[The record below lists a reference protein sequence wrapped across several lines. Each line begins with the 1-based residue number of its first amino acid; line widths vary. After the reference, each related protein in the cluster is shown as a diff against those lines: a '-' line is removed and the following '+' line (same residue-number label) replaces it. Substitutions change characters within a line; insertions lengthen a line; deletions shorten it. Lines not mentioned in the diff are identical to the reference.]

1 MDSLEKILSG
11 PIQIYASPYL
21 RDNFKMVICFTGSAG
36 GSSNSQYRSLNLAYH
51 VGDKKINV
59 DSNRKLILQRLG
71 LGRSRNIYSAKQVH
85 GDSIIVIDEKF
96 SGKPSDTIEA
106 DCLVTSM
113 PGTPV
118 MVMGADCNLILI
130 ADTKKRIV
138 AAVHAG
144 WKGTLAGILE
154 KTISFLK
161 EKYLSRPRD
170 LSIYFG
176 PCIRKCCYRI
186 DEDMLERFMAKYGNS
201 DFYYREAEEIFLDL
215 VKLNKL
221 QLQYSGITGERIFD
235 CNKCTF
241 CSGDYFSYRRN
252 RITGRQAGIA
262 AILQT

>member
-11 PIQIYASPYL
+11 PIQVYTSPYL
-21 RDNFKMVICFTGSAG
+21 RDNFKMVICFTDSAG
-36 GSSNSQYRSLNLAYH
+36 GSSSSHYGSLNLAYH

-59 DSNRKLILQRLG
+59 DSNRKLILQCLG

-85 GDSIIVIDEKF
+85 GDSIIVVDEKL
-96 SGKPSDTIEA
+96 SGRSSGTIEA

-113 PGTPV
+113 PSTPL
-118 MVMGADCNLILI
+118 MVMGADCNLILV
-130 ADTKKRIV
+130 ADTSKRIV

-144 WKGTLAGILE
+144 WKGTLAGILK

-161 EKYLSRPRD
+161 EKYTARPRD

-176 PCIRKCCYRI
+176 PSIRKCCYRI
-186 DEDMLERFMAKYGNS
+186 DTDMLDKFTAKYGNW

-221 QLQYSGITGERIFD
+221 QLKDSGVTEKKIFD
-235 CNKCTF
+235 CGKCTF
-241 CSGDYFSYRRN
+241 CSPDFFSYRRN

-262 AILQT
+262 AILQA